1 MSLNL
6 RSYVGLAS
14 LVIVCSTLVFAE
26 DAQPEKAKS
35 TETVKAKADP
45 FAVPKDAS
53 PEKLVKF
60 INDLMEMEPILLTE
74 DAIKAHYEKVANAI
88 LQASEKV
95 LSAEDLEINVAAQAL
110 DARFTALSLKSR
122 LGDKNAGQQ
131 RLDLAKK
138 YIADERKPLARMAQE
153 QQLFGN
159 MERFDDLKAAEQE
172 KLLDDAVTFI
182 KSIRKFD
189 NRSIK
194 LILTIGRVFE
204 GSNVEGLSAKAYDQ
218 FSAALV
224 HSPDGRG
231 ESLGENLAVMAK
243 RMRLVGQP
251 FEVEGKL
258 TTKEPIDWA
267 SYRGKVVL
275 VDFWATWC
283 GPCVAE
289 LPNLKHI
296 YQGFSSKGFDI
307 VGISKDTDKKALDEF
322 LTENEIAWANLF
334 EDGAEDHPLAEKYGI
349 MSIPYTVL
357 VGKDGKVIKMNPT
370 SAQLKEKLTE
380 LLGPPVTVE
389 KKGTENESDE
399 KSKEKSESK

>member
-1 MSLNL
+1 MSLNV

-14 LVIVCSTLVFAE
+14 LVIICSSLVFAE
-26 DAQPEKAKS
+26 DAKTEKAKS
-35 TETVKAKADP
+35 TEPAKEKADP

-53 PEKLVKF
+53 PEKLVRF

-74 DAIKAHYEKVANAI
+74 DAIKAHYQKVSTAI
-88 LQASEKV
+88 LLASEKV
-95 LSAEDLEINVAAQAL
+95 LSAEDLDINVVAQAL
-110 DARFTALSLKSR
+110 DARFTALSLKAR
-122 LGDKNAGQQ
+122 LGDKEAGQQ

-153 QQLFGN
+153 QYLFAS
-159 MERFDDLKAAEQE
+159 MERFDDLKPQDQE

-204 GSNVEGLSAKAYDQ
+204 GTNVEGLSAKAYDQ
-218 FSAALV
+218 FSEALV

-231 ESLGENLAVMAK
+231 ENLGEKMALMAK
-243 RMRLVGQP
+243 RMRLVGK
-251 FEVEGKL
+251 FFNVEGKL

-275 VDFWATWC
+275 IDFWATWC

-296 YQGFSSKGFDI
+296 YQGFSPKGFDI
-307 VGISKDTDKKALDEF
+307 VGVSKDTDKKALDEF
-322 LTENEIAWANLF
+322 LAENEIAWANLF
-334 EDGAEDHPLAEKYGI
+334 EDGAEDHPLAETYGI
-349 MSIPYTVL
+349 LSIPYTVL

-380 LLGPPVTVE
+380 LLGPPVNAGKQDSE
-389 KKGTENESDE
+389 KKTEG